1 MSKIAH
7 IKHRIRSVKNTRQI
21 TRAMQL
27 VAASKMKRAQDRAL
41 AGREYAM
48 LLARMMQVAITHSR
62 DINHPFMEARP
73 VRTRGILAITSDKG
87 LCGAMNANLLRL
99 LSEIKDDCKYVSVGR
114 QGKQFLSRSKKDL
127 IADFSVSDKVDYR
140 EVRPI
145 VEYLVNAF
153 MEGEIDTVEIV
164 FPRFIN
170 TMVQEPLLLKILP
183 VVDLDECLEKL
194 RLKNEDDTL
203 VHTEDEREMNYEPDV
218 ATILDELPSL
228 YLRQQIYQYM
238 ISAKA
243 SEHSARMVAMKS
255 ATDNAT
261 SLVESLTLKFNKARQ
276 AAITQEIIEI
286 AAATASSSR

>member
-7 IKHRIRSVKNTRQI
+7 IKRRIKSVKNTRQI

-41 AGREYAM
+41 AGRDYAM
-48 LLARMMQVAITHSR
+48 LLARMMQVAISR
-62 DINHPFMEARP
+62 SSDINHPFMEARP
-73 VRTRGILAITSDKG
+73 VKTRGVLAITSDKG

-99 LSEIKDDCKYVSVGR
+99 LTEIKDDCKYVSVGR
-114 QGKQFLSRSKKDL
+114 KGKQFLSRSKRDL
-127 IADFSVSDKVDYR
+127 IADFSISDKVDYR

-145 VEYLVNAF
+145 VEYMVKAF
-153 MEGEIDTVEIV
+153 LDGEIDTVEIA

-170 TMVQEPLLLKILP
+170 TMIQKPLLLKILP
-183 VVDLDECLEKL
+183 IADLHECLEQL
-194 RLKNEDDTL
+194 RLKNEEDTL
-203 VHTEDEREMNYEPDV
+203 EHTVDTREMKYEPDV
-218 ATILDELPSL
+218 ATILDELPAL
-228 YLRQQIYQYM
+228 YVKQQIYQYM

-286 AAATASSSR
+286 AAATASSS